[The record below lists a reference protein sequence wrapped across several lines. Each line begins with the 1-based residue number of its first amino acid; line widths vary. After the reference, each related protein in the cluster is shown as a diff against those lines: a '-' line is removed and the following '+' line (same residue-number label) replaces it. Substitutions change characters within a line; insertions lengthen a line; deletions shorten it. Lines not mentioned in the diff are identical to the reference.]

1 MLTEEQIL
9 KASDDDYMNDDQL
22 AFFRQRLLDTRQEVI
37 ERQSASRNELRDSET
52 VADLADRA
60 TLEEEHW
67 LDLRLREREATLL
80 RKIEESLKRITTG
93 EYGYCEETGDP
104 IGIPRLLARPTATFS
119 IDSKSHSERL
129 EAQFRDQ

>member
-1 MLTEEQIL
+1 MLTEEQIR
-9 KASDDDYMNDDQL
+9 KASEDDYMNDDQL
-22 AFFRQRLLDTRQEVI
+22 EFFRQLLLRTRAEVI
-37 ERQSASRNELRDSET
+37 ERQSASRTELKDSEN

-67 LDLRLREREATLL
+67 LDLRLREREATLI
-80 RKIEESLKRITTG
+80 RKIEESLKRISAG

-119 IDSKSHSERL
+119 IDSKSHSERI
-129 EAQFRDQ
+129 EAQYRDQ